1 MTVCLQFASAWGQ
14 LKAGYRVS
22 EVVLLPGEGCA
33 SGITEVKEN
42 EPGRMT
48 SLELYHGS
56 VILSYGNSR
65 YYTFFPPLPV
75 LAREKIALCGEVQLE
90 VLAEKA

>member
-1 MTVCLQFASAWGQ
+1 
-14 LKAGYRVS
+14 
-22 EVVLLPGEGCA
+22 
-33 SGITEVKEN
+33 
-42 EPGRMT
+42 MT